1 MSPSDTSDI
10 TRLSARNFSRL
21 SAFIA
26 NELGIKMPD
35 AKAPMVQ
42 SRLMRRARELGFDSV
57 DGYVEHLF
65 QSPGT
70 TDEHIHVIDALTT
83 NKTDFFREPVHFDYL
98 AANVLPRFHA
108 EAGAG
113 RGDRA
118 VRVWSAGCSSGEE
131 PYTLTMVLSEFAARN
146 RGFDYSI
153 LATDVS
159 TRMLERA
166 QSAIYEESRIA
177 PVPVPLRSKYL
188 LRSKDPGRQLVRVV
202 PELRRAV
209 TFERLNLMDET
220 YHVRGPFDVVFFR
233 NVMIYF
239 DRPTQEKVVNRI
251 SQHLRFDGYLFV
263 GHSETLAGL
272 DIPLA
277 AVGPAIYR
285 RT

>member
-1 MSPSDTSDI
+1 MTPSDASDI

-26 NELGIKMPD
+26 DQLGIKMPD
-35 AKAPMVQ
+35 AKVPMVQ

-57 DGYVEHLF
+57 DGYVEHVF
-65 QSPGT
+65 QAPGASG
-70 TDEHIHVIDALTT
+70 ERVHVIDALTT

-98 AANVLPRFHA
+98 TASVLPMFRAEA
-108 EAGAG
+108 EAG
-113 RGDRA
+113 RGNRGL
-118 VRVWSAGCSSGEE
+118 RLWSAGCSSGEE
-131 PYTLTMVLSEFAARN
+131 PYTLTMVLSEFASRN
-146 RGFDYSI
+146 RGFDFSI

-166 QSAIYEESRIA
+166 KAAIYEESRIA
-177 PVPVPLRSKYL
+177 PVPASLRSKYL
-188 LRSKDPGRQLVRVV
+188 LRSKDPVRQLVRVV
-202 PELRRAV
+202 PDLRRTV
-209 TFERLNLMDET
+209 TFEHLNLMDET
-220 YHVRGPFDVVFFR
+220 YRVRGPFDVVFFR

-239 DRPTQEKVVNRI
+239 DRPTQEKVVNRMCRHI
-251 SQHLRFDGYLFV
+251 QSGGYLFV

-272 DIPLA
+272 DIPVA